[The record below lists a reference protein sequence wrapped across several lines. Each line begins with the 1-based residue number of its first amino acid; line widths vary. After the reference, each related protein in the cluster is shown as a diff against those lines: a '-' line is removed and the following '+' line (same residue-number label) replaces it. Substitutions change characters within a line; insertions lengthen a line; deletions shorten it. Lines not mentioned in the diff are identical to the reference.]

1 MSGDGRIPLYILS
14 ERDAM
19 PQELVRIQG
28 EGACLAVDTERPGGW
43 AVYRR
48 IAANA
53 LPGRVH
59 ARFCACCAGRSPVA
73 SALDQL
79 FLDRIRGTSR
89 YFAFV
94 ILTCQACRVRDMAE
108 LLQQD
113 AMVRSR
119 YRI

>member
-19 PQELVRIQG
+19 PQELVRVQG

-79 FLDRIRGTSR
+79 FLDRIRGTS
-89 YFAFV
+89 AHFV
-94 ILTCQACRVRDMAE
+94 FVVIICGAGRLAGLME